1 MTRMGILR
9 ALAATITLCWCLSS
23 CLTTQ
28 HPENTAEMASDWS
41 AGSSAYRGPIS
52 PDGWLKDLSSPQA
65 KKFVKEAL
73 EHNHDLKTAAARM
86 RAARARRVIEGADRF
101 PQIRSSQDSSRSLN
115 VDPDN
120 LRTRAN
126 DFGLSLNLSWEID
139 LWGRLRDASN
149 AAELEATAAEADF
162 RAARLSLAANTAKA
176 WFNAVETELQVA
188 LAAETLTSFRNNL
201 DIIQRAFEAG
211 VDEPGGDNALDLR
224 LARANVATAEN
235 QIALAGRNRDAAAR
249 SLETLLGR
257 YPANVTNI
265 ADRFPPIRRSVP
277 AGLPSDLLLRRP
289 DLIAAERRLAG
300 RGLRV
305 GAAQKAFLPSIT
317 LTARGGTSTQQFSEL
332 LNPDRLIANL
342 ASGIVQPITE
352 GGRLKGNVAL
362 TEAERDEALHNY
374 AQATLEAFREV
385 ETALAAERYLASQE
399 FALVTAG
406 EESDEAQNLAVDQ
419 YGRGLVDIITVL
431 DSQRRAFDA
440 KRSLIAIRNE
450 RLQNRIDLYL
460 ALGGDF
466 DSKPK

>member
-1 MTRMGILR
+1 
-9 ALAATITLCWCLSS
+9 
-23 CLTTQ
+23 
-28 HPENTAEMASDWS
+28 
-41 AGSSAYRGPIS
+41 
-52 PDGWLKDLSSPQA
+52 
-65 KKFVKEAL
+65 
-73 EHNHDLKTAAARM
+73 M
-86 RAARARRVIEGADRF
+86 RAARARNVIEGADRF
-101 PQIRSSQDSSRSLN
+101 PQIRGGQDASRSLN

-139 LWGRLRDASN
+139 LWGRLRDTNN
-149 AAELEATAAEADF
+149 AATAEANAAEADF

-176 WFNAVETELQVA
+176 WFNAVETELQVI
-188 LAAETLTSFRNNL
+188 LASETLTSFNDNL

-224 LARANVATAEN
+224 LARANVATADN
-235 QIALAGRNRDAAAR
+235 QLALARRNRDAAAR

-257 YPANVTNI
+257 YPANVAKI
-265 ADRFPPIRRSVP
+265 AKQLPTIRRSVP
-277 AGLPSDLLLRRP
+277 AGLPSELLLRRP
-289 DLIAAERRLAG
+289 DLIAAEHRLSS

-305 GAAQKAFLPSIT
+305 TAAKKAFLPSIT
-317 LTARGGTSTQQFSEL
+317 LTTRGGTSTSQFSEL
-332 LNPDRLIANL
+332 LNPDRLVANL

-352 GGRLKGNVAL
+352 GGRLRGNVAL

-374 AQATLEAFREV
+374 AQSTLEAFREV
-385 ETALAAERYLASQE
+385 ETALAAERYLAKQE
-399 FALVTAG
+399 SALVTAG
-406 EESDEAQNLAVDQ
+406 KESDEAEGLAVEQ